1 MKRVISLLMSA
12 ILLSALLSGCGDES
26 PVPDGGESTASNG
39 SAGSNVSS
47 EAPKPDSN
55 LNPLTG
61 EYNLKDRAVGKRPV
75 SVVVNN
81 IKQAW
86 PQYGLTSADLC
97 YEMVTEGGITR
108 ILAVFADYQSM
119 PKVGSVR
126 SARHQFTDCSIPLD
140 TIFVHIGGSKPG
152 YAALEDR
159 DVTHIDGINYFSAFM
174 RDEQI
179 KKQKGQEHSN
189 FTSGELVAK
198 AIEKKG
204 IKTDGKSDPGFS
216 FSTNGEVKGS
226 DTAINVTVP
235 FSGYA
240 TAYFDYDEASGKYL
254 KSEKLGSGSSKQKQI
269 DQNNNQQ
276 IAVTNVFVLYADV
289 HKYDDPQFVN
299 TSNWTDIDFSKGGSG
314 YYISGGTKTDFTW
327 SKSNYANPFRFTKAD
342 GTELLVNPGNSWVC
356 ITSES
361 EKSDTVIK

>member
-1 MKRVISLLMSA
+1 MKRMISV
-12 ILLSALLSGCGDES
+12 LLSAVLLSVVLSGCGNDNPVPGDES
-26 PVPDGGESTASNG
+26 G
-39 SAGSNVSS
+39 SSSQSAQQSVSS
-47 EAPKPDSN
+47 EEAPKPDSN

-81 IKQAW
+81 IKKAW

-126 SARHQFTDCSIPLD
+126 SVRHQFTDCSVPLD
-140 TIFVHIGGSKPG
+140 TIFVHFGGSKPG
-152 YAALEDR
+152 YAALEER
-159 DVTHIDGINYFSAFM
+159 GVTHIDGLSYFSAFE
-174 RDEQI
+174 RDEAL
-179 KKQKGQEHSN
+179 KKQKGQEYSN
-189 FTSGELVAK
+189 FTNAELIQK
-198 AIEKKG
+198 AIDKKG

-216 FSTNGEVKGS
+216 FSTNGAIKGS
-226 DTAINVTVP
+226 DPAINITVP
-235 FSGYA
+235 FSSYA

-254 KSEKLGSGSSKQKQI
+254 KSEKLGSGSSKEKQI
-269 DQNNNQQ
+269 DQNNGKQ

-289 HKYDDPQFVN
+289 HKYNKPDFAN
-299 TSNWTDIDFSKGGSG
+299 NSNWTDVDFSKGGSG

-342 GTELLVNPGNSWVC
+342 GSELLVNPGNSWVC
-356 ITSES
+356 ITSDG